1 MEKAQTKTNGPKK
14 LTYEELNRAASDLY
28 QQNQNLIARMKKMEE
43 ALDEKDFNYTSFFI
57 SMLFKV
63 MEHPEAYSE
72 SFLKWTVECIEGSLT
87 SFGNMMMTKKDSE
100 TGGEEKKSGD
110 EA

>member
-1 MEKAQTKTNGPKK
+1 MEKTQTKSKEPKK

-28 QQNQNLIARMKKMEE
+28 QQNQNLMARMSRMQE

-72 SFLKWTVECIEGSLT
+72 DFLKWTVECIEGSLT
-87 SFGNMMMTKKDSE
+87 SFGNMILTKKDSE
-100 TGGEEKKSGD
+100 SDKEGKQDGD

>member
-28 QQNQNLIARMKKMEE
+28 QQNQNLIARMK
-43 ALDEKDFNYTSFFI
+43 KDFNYTSFFI

-87 SFGNMMMTKKDSE
+87 SFGNMMMTKKESE
-100 TGGEEKKSGD
+100 TGGEEKKSCD